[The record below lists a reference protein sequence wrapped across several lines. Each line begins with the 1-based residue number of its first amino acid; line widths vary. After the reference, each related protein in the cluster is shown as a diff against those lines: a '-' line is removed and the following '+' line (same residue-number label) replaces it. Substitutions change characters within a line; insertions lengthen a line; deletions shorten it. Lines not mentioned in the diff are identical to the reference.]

1 MKRISILLAVY
12 FIVFSLV
19 LFAQDG
25 SRVEYKIGPQDLLEV
40 SVFGLDE
47 LNKTVRVSEAGKIT
61 LPLLGEIAI
70 GGLTKNE
77 LEQKLQDMLR
87 KDYLQNPQVTV
98 FIREYQSRR
107 VSILGAVGI
116 PGVYELVG
124 TQTLLQ
130 VIALAG
136 SLTDEAGDEIIILR
150 KKQDGKDQSIRI
162 SIDDLMRKGDANLN
176 IRLQSEDIITVPP
189 DREVTIFVYGRVN
202 KPGALTVKRSKIPT
216 LQRAIAQAGGFAE
229 GASKGGVIITR
240 KSGEEKEIRIKVN
253 VKDIIKGKRKDIQLQ
268 ENDVIYVPESIF

>member
-1 MKRISILLAVY
+1 MKRISILLAV
-12 FIVFSLV
+12 FFAVFSLV

-47 LNKTVRVSEAGKIT
+47 LNKTVRVSEAGNIT

-77 LEQKLQDMLR
+77 LELKLQDLLR

-98 FIREYQSRR
+98 FVREYQSRR

-124 TQTLLQ
+124 TQTLLE

-136 SLTDEAGDEIIILR
+136 SLTEEAGDEIIILR
-150 KKQDGKDQSIRI
+150 KKPDGKDQSVRI
-162 SIDDLMRKGDANLN
+162 SIDDLMRKGDASLN
-176 IRLQSEDIITVPP
+176 IRLQSRDIITVPL

-202 KPGALTVKRSKIPT
+202 KPGAITVRRSKIPT

-229 GASKGGVIITR
+229 GASKGGVILTR
-240 KSGEEKEIRIKVN
+240 KSGEGKEIRIKVN
-253 VKDIIKGKRKDIQLQ
+253 VKDIIKGKREDIQLQ
-268 ENDVIYVPESIF
+268 EDDVIYVPESIF

>member
-1 MKRISILLAVY
+1 MKRISILIAV
-12 FIVFSLV
+12 FFTVFSMV
-19 LFAQDG
+19 LFGQDG
-25 SRVEYKIGPQDLLEV
+25 SGVEYKIGPQDLLEI

-47 LNKTVRVSEAGKIT
+47 LNKTVRVSEVGKIT
-61 LPLLGEIAI
+61 LPLLGEIEI

-77 LEQKLQDMLR
+77 LERKLQELLQ

-98 FIREYQSRR
+98 FIREYQSGR
-107 VSILGAVGI
+107 VSILGAVGS

-124 TQTLLQ
+124 SQTLLQ

-136 SLTDEAGDEIIILR
+136 SLTEEAGDEIIVLR
-150 KKQDGKDQSIRI
+150 NNLDGEDQSIRI
-162 SIDDLMRKGDANLN
+162 SIDDLMRKGDASLN
-176 IRLQSEDIITVPP
+176 IRLQSEDIITVPL

-202 KPGALTVKRSKIPT
+202 KPGAIVVRRSKIPT

-229 GASKGGVIITR
+229 GASKGGVILTR
-240 KSGEEKEIRIKVN
+240 NSGDEKEIRTKVN
-253 VKDIIKGKRKDIQLQ
+253 VKDIIKGKREDIQLQ

>member
-1 MKRISILLAVY
+1 
-12 FIVFSLV
+12 VFEN
-19 LFAQDG
+19 G
-25 SRVEYKIGPQDLLEV
+25 W
-40 SVFGLDE
+40 
-47 LNKTVRVSEAGKIT
+47 
-61 LPLLGEIAI
+61 
-70 GGLTKNE
+70 
-77 LEQKLQDMLR
+77 
-87 KDYLQNPQVTV
+87 
-98 FIREYQSRR
+98 
-107 VSILGAVGI
+107 VSILVAVGI

>member
-1 MKRISILLAVY
+1 MKRIPIILAVY

-19 LFAQDG
+19 LFAQEGG
-25 SRVEYKIGPQDLLEV
+25 SVEYKIGPQDLLEI

-47 LNKTVRVSEAGKIT
+47 LNKTVRVSETGNIT

-77 LEQKLQDMLR
+77 LELKLQDMLR
-87 KDYLQNPQVTV
+87 KDYLQNPQVTI
-98 FIREYQSRR
+98 FIREYQSGR
-107 VSILGAVGI
+107 VSILGAVGT

-124 TQTLLQ
+124 NQTLLQ

-150 KKQDGKDQSIRI
+150 KQPDGKDQSVRI
-162 SIDDLMRKGDANLN
+162 SIDELMRMGDASLN
-176 IRLQSEDIITVPP
+176 IPLQSDDIITVPP

-202 KPGALTVKRSKIPT
+202 KPGAIKVRRSKIPT

-229 GASKGGVIITR
+229 GASKGGVILTR
-240 KSGEEKEIRIKVN
+240 KSGEEKEIRTKVN
-253 VKDIIKGKRKDIQLQ
+253 VKDIINGKREDIQLQ

>member
-1 MKRISILLAVY
+1 MKGISILLVVC
-12 FIVFSLV
+12 FTVFSLV
-19 LFAQDG
+19 LFAQEG
-25 SRVEYKIGPQDLLEV
+25 SKVEYKIGPQDLLEI

-47 LNKTVRVSEAGKIT
+47 LNKTVRVSEVGKIT

-77 LEQKLQDMLR
+77 LERKLQDLLR

-98 FIREYQSRR
+98 FIREYQSGR
-107 VSILGAVGI
+107 VSILGAVGN

-124 TQTLLQ
+124 NQTLLQ

-150 KKQDGKDQSIRI
+150 NNLDGEDQSLRI
-162 SIDDLMRKGDANLN
+162 LIDDLMHKGDASLN
-176 IRLQSEDIITVPP
+176 IHLQSEDIITVPP

-202 KPGALTVKRSKIPT
+202 KPGAIKVRRSKIPT

-229 GASKGGVIITR
+229 GASKGGVILTR
-240 KSGEEKEIRIKVN
+240 MNEEGKEIRTKVN
-253 VKDIIKGKRKDIQLQ
+253 VKDIIKGKREDIQLQ

>member
-12 FIVFSLV
+12 FTLFSLV

-25 SRVEYKIGPQDLLEV
+25 SRVEYKIGPQDLLEI

-77 LEQKLQDMLR
+77 LELKLQDMLR

-116 PGVYELVG
+116 PGVYELGG
-124 TQTLLQ
+124 TQTLLE

-136 SLTDEAGDEIIILR
+136 SLTEEAGDEIIIFR
-150 KKQDGKDQSIRI
+150 KQPDGKDQSVRI
-162 SIDDLMRKGDANLN
+162 SIDDLMQMGDASLN
-176 IRLQSEDIITVPP
+176 IRLQSEDIITVPL

-202 KPGALTVKRSKIPT
+202 KPGAIKVRRSKIPT

-229 GASKGGVIITR
+229 GASKGGVILTR
-240 KSGEEKEIRIKVN
+240 KSGEEKEIRTKVN
-253 VKDIIKGKRKDIQLQ
+253 VKDIIKGKREDIQLQ

>member
-1 MKRISILLAVY
+1 
-12 FIVFSLV
+12 
-19 LFAQDG
+19 
-25 SRVEYKIGPQDLLEV
+25 VEYKIGPQDLLEV

-47 LNKTVRVSEAGKIT
+47 LNKTVRVSEAGNIT

-77 LEQKLQDMLR
+77 LELKLQDLLR

-98 FIREYQSRR
+98 FIREYQSGR

-124 TQTLLQ
+124 TQTLLE

-150 KKQDGKDQSIRI
+150 KQPDGKDQSVRI
-162 SIDDLMRKGDANLN
+162 SIDDLMRKGDVGLN
-176 IRLQSEDIITVPP
+176 IRLQSGDIITVPL

-202 KPGALTVKRSKIPT
+202 KPGAITVRRSKIPT

-229 GASKGGVIITR
+229 GSSKGGVILTR
-240 KSGEEKEIRIKVN
+240 KSGEGKEIRIKVN
-253 VKDIIKGKRKDIQLQ
+253 VKDIIKGKREDIQLQ
-268 ENDVIYVPESIF
+268 EDDVIYVPESIF

>member
-19 LFAQDG
+19 LFAQES
-25 SRVEYKIGPQDLLEV
+25 SRVEYKIGPQDLLEI

-47 LNKTVRVSEAGKIT
+47 LNKTVRVSEGGKIT

-77 LEQKLQDMLR
+77 LELKLQDLLR
-87 KDYLQNPQVTV
+87 KDYLQNPNVTV

-124 TQTLLQ
+124 NQTLLE

-136 SLTDEAGDEIIILR
+136 SLTEEAGDEIIILR
-150 KKQDGKDQSIRI
+150 KKPDGKDQSVRI
-162 SIDDLMRKGDANLN
+162 SIDDIMRKGDASLN

-202 KPGALTVKRSKIPT
+202 QPGAIKVRRSKIPT

-229 GASKGGVIITR
+229 GASKGGVILTR
-240 KSGEEKEIRIKVN
+240 KSGEGKEIRTKVN
-253 VKDIIKGKRKDIQLQ
+253 VKDIINGKREDIQLQ

>member
-12 FIVFSLV
+12 FTVFSMV
-19 LFAQDG
+19 LFAQDS
-25 SRVEYKIGPQDLLEV
+25 SRVEYKIGPQDLLEI

-47 LNKTVRVSEAGKIT
+47 LNKTVRVSETGNIT

-77 LEQKLQDMLR
+77 LELKLQDMLR

-98 FIREYQSRR
+98 FIREYQSGR
-107 VSILGAVGI
+107 VSILGAVGT

-124 TQTLLQ
+124 TQTLLE

-136 SLTDEAGDEIIILR
+136 SLTEEAGDEIIILR
-150 KKQDGKDQSIRI
+150 KKPDGKDQSVRI
-162 SIDDLMRKGDANLN
+162 LIDDLMRMGDVSLN
-176 IRLQSEDIITVPP
+176 IRLQSDDIITVPP

-202 KPGALTVKRSKIPT
+202 KPGAIKVRRSKIPT

-229 GASKGGVIITR
+229 GASKGGVILTR
-240 KSGEEKEIRIKVN
+240 KSGEEKEIRTKVN
-253 VKDIIKGKRKDIQLQ
+253 VKDIINGKREDIQLE

>member
-1 MKRISILLAVY
+1 MKRISILLAG
-12 FIVFSLV
+12 FFTVFSMV
-19 LFAQDG
+19 QFAQDG
-25 SRVEYKIGPQDLLEV
+25 SSVEYKIGPQDLLEI

-61 LPLLGEIAI
+61 LPLLGEIEI

-77 LEQKLQDMLR
+77 LERKLQDLLR
-87 KDYLQNPQVTV
+87 KDYLQNPQVTI
-98 FIREYQSRR
+98 FIREYQSGR
-107 VSILGAVGI
+107 VSILGAVGN

-124 TQTLLQ
+124 NQTLLQ

-150 KKQDGKDQSIRI
+150 KQPNGKDQSVRI
-162 SIDDLMRKGDANLN
+162 SIDDLMRMGDASLN

-202 KPGALTVKRSKIPT
+202 KPGAITVRRSKIPT

-229 GASKGGVIITR
+229 GSSKGGVILTR

-253 VKDIIKGKRKDIQLQ
+253 VKDIISGKREDIQLQ

>member
-1 MKRISILLAVY
+1 MKRISILLAVC

-19 LFAQDG
+19 LYAQDG
-25 SRVEYKIGPQDLLEV
+25 RRVEYKIGPQDLLEI

-47 LNKTVRVSEAGKIT
+47 LNKTVRVSEAGNIT

-77 LEQKLQDMLR
+77 LEKKLQDMLR
-87 KDYLQNPQVTV
+87 KDYLQNPQITV

-107 VSILGAVGI
+107 VSVLGAVGI
-116 PGVYELVG
+116 PGVYELMG
-124 TQTLLQ
+124 RQTLLQ

-150 KKQDGKDQSIRI
+150 KQPDGKDQSIRV
-162 SIDDLMRKGDANLN
+162 SIDDLMRKGDATLN

-202 KPGALTVKRSKIPT
+202 KPGALTIKRSKIPT

-229 GASKGGVIITR
+229 GAAKGGVILTR

-253 VKDIIKGKRKDIQLQ
+253 IKDIIKGKRKDIQLQ

>member
-98 FIREYQSRR
+98 FIREYQSGR

>member
-1 MKRISILLAVY
+1 MLFPLA
-12 FIVFSLV
+12 IH
-19 LFAQDG
+19 AQDG
-25 SRVEYKIGPQDLLEV
+25 SRVEYKIGPQDLLEI

-47 LNKTVRVSEAGKIT
+47 LNKTVRVSETGNIT

-77 LEQKLQDMLR
+77 LEQKLQDLL
-87 KDYLQNPQVTV
+87 KKNYLQNPQVTV
-98 FIREYQSRR
+98 FIREYRSRS
-107 VSILGAVGI
+107 VSVLGAVGI

-124 TQTLLQ
+124 TQTLLEI
-130 VIALAG
+130 IAQAG
-136 SLTDEAGDEIIILR
+136 SLTDEAGDEIVILR
-150 KKQDGKDQSIRI
+150 KQPDDKEQTLRI

-176 IRLQSEDIITVPP
+176 IRLQSYDIITVPP

-229 GASKGGVIITR
+229 GASKGGVILTR

>member
-19 LFAQDG
+19 LFAQES

-47 LNKTVRVSEAGKIT
+47 LNKTVRVSEGGKIT

-77 LEQKLQDMLR
+77 LELKLQDLLR
-87 KDYLQNPQVTV
+87 KDYLQNPNVTV

-116 PGVYELVG
+116 PGIYELVG
-124 TQTLLQ
+124 NQTLLE

-136 SLTDEAGDEIIILR
+136 SLTEEAGDEIIILR
-150 KKQDGKDQSIRI
+150 KKPDGKDQSVRI
-162 SIDDLMRKGDANLN
+162 SIDDIMRKGDASLN

-202 KPGALTVKRSKIPT
+202 KPGAIKVRRSKIPT

-229 GASKGGVIITR
+229 GASKGGVILTR
-240 KSGEEKEIRIKVN
+240 KSGEGKEIRTKVN
-253 VKDIIKGKRKDIQLQ
+253 VKDIINGKREDIQLQ